1 MIENMDFH
9 TAKAL
14 LEWQLEMGVDEAIC
28 EAPVNRFDLEP
39 PVAKQKEATAPA
51 IVKSEKNR
59 REKPPLPV
67 TPKKPDVDV
76 VQLAKDLAAGAQTLE
91 ELRAALEGF
100 THCELRRGARNQV
113 FGEGATPARVMV
125 IGDAPN
131 RDEDRQGQPF
141 VGKTGILLDRMFDAI
156 GLSRSAPDAE
166 AGLYVTTALPWR
178 PPHNRDASPEEN
190 AMLLPFMEKH
200 IELVAPD
207 ALVLMGNAA
216 CQLLLGKR
224 GITRMRGTWS
234 EVSGRP
240 TLPMF
245 HPEALLRNPVA
256 KREAWQDLLSLK
268 ARLTAGLA
276 E

>member
-1 MIENMDFH
+1 MDFH

-14 LEWQLEMGVDEAIC
+14 LEWQLEMGIDEAIS
-28 EAPVNRFDLEP
+28 EAPVNRFDLGP
-39 PVAKQKEATAPA
+39 PVAKPKEAPTPA
-51 IVKSEKNR
+51 IDKQTAER

-67 TPKKPDVDV
+67 VPKKPDVDAV
-76 VQLAKDLAAGAQTLE
+76 KVAKEVAAGAHTLE

-100 THCELRRGARNQV
+100 TLCELRRGARNQV
-113 FGEGATPARVMV
+113 FGDGVAPARIMV

-131 RDEDRQGQPF
+131 RDEDRQGRPF

-156 GLSRSAPDAE
+156 GFSRGAADAE

-178 PPHNRDASPEEN
+178 PPHGRDAAPEEN

-207 ALVLMGNAA
+207 ALVFMGNAA

-224 GITRMRGTWS
+224 GITRMRGTWT
-234 EVSGRP
+234 EALGRP
-240 TLPMF
+240 ALPMF
-245 HPEALLRNPVA
+245 NPEALLRNPVA

-268 ARLTAGLA
+268 AHLTAGSA